1 MNPHVSTKCAGR
13 LLIALAAIA
22 SILFAA
28 GCGSSSTTPTNPVG
42 FGNSSLKGTYVFSSQ
57 GTDVNGYPVAMAGT
71 LVANGTGGTGG
82 ITGGTI
88 DIIDQGFSSAP
99 STAAQSITS
108 GSYEVASDGRGQA
121 SLTSTAYGT
130 YVLDFVLTSTS
141 HGLVSEFDGYGTGS
155 GTLDLQTAVTSLSQ
169 LAAPYAFTVAG
180 SDSNDGLFAIAGAF
194 TLNASGVS
202 TAGIEDFNE
211 AGIVENESLT
221 ATATLGSGTGPGQI
235 VLSSSSFPLTFDF
248 YPIDATHWKL
258 IETDYAEFVAGD
270 VFTQTGASIPTG
282 AMAFTMEGGITV
294 PIAVAG
300 FMTDNGTTVAGSE
313 DVNNDGNVV
322 TGTTFTGNSGAAG
335 SVGGRVVVTLTG
347 FNPAS
352 TVVLYPS
359 IGGTLML
366 ETDSA
371 NVTVGAAYAQQSVT
385 TGLSAASQPF
395 GFNLSAVNVSG
406 GTGAFYEED
415 DIAQFTTNTSSGFSG
430 TVDINDEG
438 SPTSLALSGTYTL
451 SSPLSNGGS
460 ATTTAGS
467 SAFVSFNFYPVSDSQ
482 FLVLETD
489 TSTSSIGA
497 QIGVGTFELQSPPS
511 SAAAAARKAISMVR
525 PVVRPHA
532 ALRRK

>member
-1 MNPHVSTKCAGR
+1 MNPHASTKCAGR
-13 LLIALAAIA
+13 LLVVLAAIA
-22 SILFAA
+22 TILFAA
-28 GCGSSSTTPTNPVG
+28 GCGSSNSTTPTNPVG
-42 FGNSSLKGTYVFSSQ
+42 FSNSSLNGTYVFSSQ
-57 GTDVNGYPVAMAGT
+57 GVDSYGYPVSMAGT

-99 STAAQSITS
+99 SPAAQPITS
-108 GSYEVASDGRGQA
+108 GSYEVDTDGRGQA

-141 HGLVSEFDGYGTGS
+141 HGPGS
-155 GTLDLQTAVTSLSQ
+155 GTLDLQTAVASLSQ

-300 FMTDNGTTVAGSE
+300 FMTDNGTNVTGSE

-322 TGTTFTGNSGAAG
+322 TGATFTGNAGAAG

-352 TVVLYPS
+352 TLVLYPS
-359 IGGTLML
+359 VGGTLLL
-366 ETDSA
+366 EIDSA

-415 DIAQFTTNTSSGFSG
+415 DIAQFTTNASNGFSG
-430 TVDINDEG
+430 AVDINDDYG
-438 SPTSLALSGTYTL
+438 NGTYTLSSDLALSGTYTL
-451 SSPLSNGGS
+451 ASPASSGGS
-460 ATTTAGS
+460 ATTTAGG

-489 TSTSSIGA
+489 STQIGA
-497 QIGVGTFELQSPPS
+497 GTFELQSPPS
-511 SAAAAARKAISMVR
+511 SALASRRAISIVR
-525 PVVRPHA
+525 PLARTHA
-532 ALRRK
+532 ALRHK